1 MGYVATGSV
10 SSDVVLEGQNI
21 SIHRKLVGRRLGGSF
36 AADEATPR
44 FMALVNDF
52 CSIFLV
58 LGLARE
64 SELVLGLA
72 IRDFVDTARIGQTIS
87 VGRVWAFWKP

>member
-1 MGYVATGSV
+1 
-10 SSDVVLEGQNI
+10 
-21 SIHRKLVGRRLGGSF
+21 
-36 AADEATPR
+36 
-44 FMALVNDF
+44 MALVNDF

-72 IRDFVDTARIGQTIS
+72 IRDFVDTASIGQTIL
-87 VGRVWAFWKP
+87 VERVWGILEA